1 MLFNSTNRSLCAPF
15 PPPKSLYLGPWF
27 PNVLPSFFNHINAE
41 SLAIMAFLPPSLITG
56 VYILQYLKKK
66 CWFIFTKSPILLK
79 LFKIFKDEVFCRIYI
94 ACVLQ
99 AVPVHSHTFTLFVY
113 TVLFV
118 MLSSVVIQLY
128 YIIHIINILSL
139 ITTGKAFCIYQTTIL
154 FLWFCESLSK
164 LPFTSSCISC
174 FVRPLAIF
182 TCRWKYVS
190 MLE

>member
-1 MLFNSTNRSLCAPF
+1 MRALSTPPNLFTWGHGFQMYCL
-15 PPPKSLYLGPWF
+15 L
-27 PNVLPSFFNHINAE
+27 FFNHINAE
-41 SLAIMAFLPPSLITG
+41 SLAIMAFLPPSFISG

-79 LFKIFKDEVFCRIYI
+79 LFKIFKYEVFCRIYI

-128 YIIHIINILSL
+128 YIIHFINILSL
-139 ITTGKAFCIYQTTIL
+139 ITTAKAFCIYQTTII

-182 TCRWKYVS
+182 TWCSRWKYVS